1 MLIKTNSSIDRIIS
15 SIKPLQIII
24 GFFVYLLIC
33 FIAILLFDVF
43 NVFGVRSFLKAADL
57 GAPAVWYHLFSARSP
72 TEYLQCLLLGIL
84 LITCVYISGRLTALK
99 HNRLGYFW
107 FLIGILALILLIEE
121 GADFSRRY
129 QTIMEIFIPG
139 SSFIAN
145 RAIIFSFYMLIAL
158 VPLFKYFKDIY
169 PYRKSF
175 WFLVTGFLVYGFA
188 GIQSVFL
195 GFFGLSRTPL
205 GLFIFYDLLD
215 GILHF
220 PLSVNYPTK
229 NIIAFLFVDYVL
241 EEPIELLAICLLI
254 CSIFSFISAAYER
267 NNGGLDQPG

>member
-1 MLIKTNSSIDRIIS
+1 MLIKSNSSIDRILF
-15 SIKPLQIII
+15 SIKPLHIIT
-24 GFFVYLLIC
+24 GFFIYLLIC

-43 NVFGVRSFLKAADL
+43 NVFGVRSFLEAADL

-84 LITCVYISGRLTALK
+84 LITCVYISGRLTELK
-99 HNRLGYFW
+99 NNRLSYFW

-129 QTIMEIFIPG
+129 QTIMEIIIPG
-139 SSFIAN
+139 SSFISN
-145 RAIIFSFYMLIAL
+145 RAFIFSFYMLIAL
-158 VPLFKYFKDIY
+158 VPLFQYFKDIY

-175 WFLVTGFLVYGFA
+175 WFLVAGFLVYGFA

-205 GLFIFYDLLD
+205 GLFILYDLLD
-215 GILHF
+215 GVLHF
-220 PLSVNYPTK
+220 PLSANYPTK
-229 NIIAFLFVDYVL
+229 DIIAFLFVDYVL
-241 EEPIELLAICLLI
+241 EEPIELLAICLLL
-254 CSIFSFISAAYER
+254 CSIFSFISAVYER
-267 NNGGLDQPG
+267 NNKSQFPPG